1 MVLDLKPS
9 QYKILKNSP
18 KGAEVCVNDMGSL
31 AKEDLALGIAVG
43 GTFGLMLL
51 VGGKIIGTALV
62 LSIATIGSATVLYI
76 KLPSRMDE
84 MFVTR
89 TIIKNLPLPKEK
101 RQQMLSWDWKKAM
114 ERHEIAADVI
124 ISVGAVFVFGTTL
137 SGLLSA
143 TITGLG
149 FSTMLRFANTFKRV
163 RANMNHTRGSRRH
176 HEQRR
181 YSW

>member
-18 KGAEVCVNDMGSL
+18 KGAEVRVDNMGGL
-31 AKEDLALGIAVG
+31 TKEDITLGVAVG
-43 GTFGLMLL
+43 GTFGLMIL
-51 VGGKIIGTALV
+51 VGGNIIGTALV

-76 KLPSRMDE
+76 KLPGRMDE
-84 MFVTR
+84 MSVTR
-89 TIIKNLPLPKEK
+89 AVIRNLPIPEEN
-101 RQQMLSWDWKKAM
+101 RQRMLGWDWKKAM
-114 ERHEIAADVI
+114 ERHEIAADVV
-124 ISVGAVFVFGTTL
+124 ISVGAVFVLGTTL

-149 FSTMLRFANTFKRV
+149 FSSMLRFANALKRV
-163 RANMNHTRGSRRH
+163 RANVNHSGSRRH
-176 HEQRR
+176 HEQRH